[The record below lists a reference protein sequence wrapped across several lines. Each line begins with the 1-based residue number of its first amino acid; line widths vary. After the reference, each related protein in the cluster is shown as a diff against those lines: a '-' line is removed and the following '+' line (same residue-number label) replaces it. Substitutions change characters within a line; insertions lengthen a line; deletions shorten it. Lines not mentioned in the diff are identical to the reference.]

1 MKFKRII
8 SYITICAICI
18 ALSACET
25 GLTDKKLRKLLKN
38 NGYDYESAKI
48 ETILDLKNGIEGLED
63 SDQNKLVLINYDSY
77 YGLAVIN
84 AETDMV
90 AVPAFGYTPM
100 NVVQQKIFGMVK
112 DTNIK
117 DAEILKNYI
126 EQYGINGLTEKEYA
140 EEYLR
145 EITGTNGLIPTEY
158 AQDII
163 SNSTMQIFPSI
174 NSNDE
179 VTVLF
184 EENSAVPMYY
194 ATQSSQLVYNWN
206 GIFAESVYEVW
217 KASVDRETQ
226 QLTEAIY
233 GPPYVFK
240 TVWAVVDS
248 DLNEVGTYKSLEDA
262 KNKLMT
268 K

>member
-8 SYITICAICI
+8 SYVTIFVICI

-25 GLTDKKLRKLLKN
+25 GLTDKKLKKLLKD
-38 NGYDYESAKI
+38 NGYNLESAKI
-48 ETILDLKNGIEGLED
+48 ETILDLENGIEGLED
-63 SDQNKLVLINYDSY
+63 SDQNKLVLINNEGN

-84 AETDMV
+84 TETDTV
-90 AVPAFGYTPM
+90 TVPAFGYTPL
-100 NVVQQKIFGMVK
+100 NVVQMEIWSMGK
-112 DTNIK
+112 DTNIENADIMK
-117 DAEILKNYI
+117 KYI
-126 EQYGINGLTEKEYA
+126 EQYGIHGLEEKEYA

-145 EITGTNGLIPTEY
+145 EITGTNGIISTDI
-158 AQDII
+158 AQNII
-163 SNSTMQIFPSI
+163 SNSTMQMFPSI

-194 ATQSSQLVYNWN
+194 AMQSSQSVYNWD
-206 GIFAESVYEVW
+206 GIFSESVYEVW
-217 KASVDRETQ
+217 KASADRETQ
-226 QLTEAIY
+226 QLTEAMY
-233 GPPYVFK
+233 GPPYVSE

-248 DLNEVGTYKSLEDA
+248 DLNEAGTYKSLEAA
-262 KNKLMT
+262 KNKLM